1 VLGDGDHDPD
11 DKEPGPVASPTS
23 VAGGPGRGCRSSMP
37 AFRSVVSVLSREP
50 RETLLYT
57 LKAGPTVTG
66 EPAPPHT
73 QVDPTDVYALTDE
86 DAYLEAGGDEKPAIV
101 AEPMPDL
108 FAPRVCLFCKKAAE
122 HLFGEQYPKTDKNFA
137 IIDGV
142 WICDECVAR
151 FARLLAQENPDCLA
165 QGEPGNSVV
174 A

>member
-1 VLGDGDHDPD
+1 
-11 DKEPGPVASPTS
+11 
-23 VAGGPGRGCRSSMP
+23 MP
-37 AFRSVVSVLSREP
+37 AFRSVVSVLSREL

-73 QVDPTDVYALTDE
+73 QVDPTDVYALADE

-101 AEPMPDL
+101 AAGL
-108 FAPRVCLFCKKAAE
+108 LVLQKAAE

-151 FARLLAQENPDCLA
+151 FARLLAQENPDFLA
-165 QGEPGNSVV
+165 QVSPGTPS
-174 A
+174 